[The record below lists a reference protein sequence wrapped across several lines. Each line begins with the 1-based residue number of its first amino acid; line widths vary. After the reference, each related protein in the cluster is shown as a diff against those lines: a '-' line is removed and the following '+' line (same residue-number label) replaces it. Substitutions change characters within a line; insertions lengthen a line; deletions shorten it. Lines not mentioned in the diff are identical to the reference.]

1 LRSLLAAALALGAIA
16 GPSSAWAGGDHDH
29 SSATEPRLARWRQ
42 DTVVLHVDASI
53 DLIGPGAFEAVIAS
67 VSAWQLA
74 DPSLP
79 TLVVERACP
88 AEVKAAEHRPGFNLL
103 RFEPQG
109 APLAKG
115 ALAITI
121 ASSDPRTGQMVD
133 ADIVFN
139 GQHHFAVLGATPDRA
154 DATPVPY
161 DFQNVLTHELGHY
174 LGISHETLDDAEATM
189 FLTSSRGE
197 TQKRDLAD
205 SDRSLISNLYLG
217 ADEPEPAPDVPGL
230 CGATLAK
237 RAPRS
242 QTDFLWPLLVSAL
255 LGLRLRKRRA

>member
-1 LRSLLAAALALGAIA
+1 
-16 GPSSAWAGGDHDH
+16 
-29 SSATEPRLARWRQ
+29 
-42 DTVVLHVDASI
+42 VDDSI
-53 DLIGPGAFEAVIAS
+53 ELIGPGAFEAVVAS

-79 TLVVERACP
+79 TLIVERVSR
-88 AEVKAAEHRPGFNLL
+88 AEVEAAEHRPGFNLL
-103 RFEPQG
+103 RFEPGG

-121 ASSDPRTGQMVD
+121 ASSDPRTGDMVD

-139 GQHHFAVLGATPDRA
+139 GQHHFGLLDPTL
-154 DATPVPY
+154 DAAASTARTPY

-189 FLTSSRGE
+189 FHTSSRGE
-197 TQKRDLAD
+197 THKRDLAS
-205 SDRSLISNLYLG
+205 SDRTLISQLYLG
-217 ADEPEPAPDVPGL
+217 ADEPEASQDVPGL

-237 RAPRS
+237 RTHQSPGQS
-242 QTDFLWPLLVSAL
+242 LGPLLVSVL
-255 LGLRLRKRRA
+255 LAARLRKRRASSTS